1 MADGGFA
8 WAGQDPETG
17 VLGFVRRDGTETLLF
32 AFNTK
37 DRTAQGEFR
46 APGQGARQI
55 FATAAT
61 ESGAPPRCGTALR
74 LTLPPL
80 SGGVWAIG

>member
-1 MADGGFA
+1 MCNRHAAVTTVGI
-8 WAGQDPETG
+8 QNSLYSIKLT
-17 VLGFVRRDGTETLLF
+17 TLLF